1 MKTENKNNYECDQR
15 GTKAIPLALMTPI
28 FLIFFCSNR
37 EAWLCFPGIECGR
50 GSSKKGGK
58 GEPEKEASN
67 VRLPRVRMINAAA
80 TG

>member
-1 MKTENKNNYECDQR
+1 
-15 GTKAIPLALMTPI
+15 
-28 FLIFFCSNR
+28 